1 MRRFFVPPAS
11 LDNEIVPLPDDIA
24 HHIRTVLRLA
34 PGDEI
39 ILLDGQG
46 RRCLCRLETLDKR
59 SGNARILESCHEGE
73 TAFPIQLLQAL
84 PKGDK
89 MELVLQ
95 KGTELGITAFSP
107 VTTSRSLPQLAGER
121 EEKRLA
127 RWERIIRE
135 AARQSRRPVLPR
147 LDAPLPL
154 VEALSACDAEL
165 RLMLWEEESLAMAG
179 VLSGVAPRSAAI
191 LVGPEGGFSQEEAE
205 AARAAG
211 FNPVQIGPRILRCET
226 AGFAVASILQYLFG
240 DLGSAGSTRNDP

>member
-1 MRRFFVPPAS
+1 MRRFFVPPPC
-11 LDNEIVPLPDDIA
+11 LENEVVSLPDDTA
-24 HHIRTVLRLA
+24 HHIRSVLRLA

-46 RRCLCRLETLDKR
+46 LLCRCRLETLDKR
-59 SGNARILESCHEGE
+59 SASARILESRHEKE

-89 MELVLQ
+89 MDLVLQ
-95 KGTELGITAFSP
+95 KGTELGVSAFSP
-107 VTTSRSLPQLAGER
+107 MVTERSLPGVAGER
-121 EEKRLA
+121 EEKRRT
-127 RWERIIRE
+127 RWERIISE

-154 VEALSACDAEL
+154 VEALSFCDAEL
-165 RLMLWEEESLAMAG
+165 RLMLWEEESRPMEE
-179 VLSGVAPRSAAI
+179 VLSDATPLSAAI
-191 LVGPEGGFSQEEAE
+191 LVGPEGGFSQEEAK

-211 FNPVQIGPRILRCET
+211 FIPVCIGPRILRSET

-240 DLGSAGSTRNDP
+240 DLGSAGRTPESP